1 MIIFDILNGGVMAF
15 LARREELL
23 KRAKRVE
30 KRADCEEKAQAKDLL
45 LALAVLYREMANEL
59 EEGSKTP
66 SYMPRPVS
74 LIFVAVCGDRN
85 LQ

>member
-1 MIIFDILNGGVMAF
+1 MAF

-23 KRAKRVE
+23 KRAEGVE
-30 KRADCEEKAQAKDLL
+30 NRGCCEEKAQAKDLL

-59 EEGSKTP
+59 KEGSEIP
-66 SYMPRPVS
+66 CYMPFRD
-74 LIFVAVCGDRN
+74 LDFVAVCGDRN